1 VNKKVLPVW
10 KLAYSFSVYIIF
22 PKKKKKRE
30 QHRVLSTSTCDVC
43 MESEE
48 IPHFSMESE
57 DILYVSMES

>member
-1 VNKKVLPVW
+1 MLTKKSDLPSNLYL
-10 KLAYSFSVYIIF
+10 KKKK
-22 PKKKKKRE
+22 KKKKKRE